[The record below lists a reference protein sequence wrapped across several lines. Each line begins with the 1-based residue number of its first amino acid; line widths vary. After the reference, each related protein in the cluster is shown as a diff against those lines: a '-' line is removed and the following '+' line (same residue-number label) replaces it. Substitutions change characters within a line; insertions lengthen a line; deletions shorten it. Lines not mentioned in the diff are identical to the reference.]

1 MNKLMKGGLY
11 LMATGAL
18 ICVMVCVYACYYRDE
33 LILSAIL
40 GFSLTLCGIGLIG
53 IGASKEEEEDDD

>member
-1 MNKLMKGGLY
+1 MKGGLY
-11 LMATGAL
+11 FMAIGAL
-18 ICVMVCVYACYYRDE
+18 ICVMVCVYACHRDM

-53 IGASKEEEEDDD
+53 IGASKEDDENED